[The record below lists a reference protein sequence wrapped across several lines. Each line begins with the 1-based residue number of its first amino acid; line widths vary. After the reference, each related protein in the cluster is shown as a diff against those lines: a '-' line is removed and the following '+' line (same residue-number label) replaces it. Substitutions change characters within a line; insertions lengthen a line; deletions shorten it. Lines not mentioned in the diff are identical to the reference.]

1 MEVYVLDDQLRRV
14 GTIIDDYQSLIWT
27 ERFRAYGDFQ
37 LDVISTPENRSRFP
51 IGTCLAMNE
60 SNRVMKVKTYS
71 DKVDADGTKILSI
84 IGPSF
89 EKILDDRIAK
99 KTLSDTTTEPKW
111 VITDAPADIARLIF
125 HNICV
130 LGNLN
135 VGDIIPN
142 VTEGTFLPIST
153 IPEPSDN
160 IKAELDPQSVYA
172 VTKDICDVW
181 NLGFRMLRQGDAPN
195 LFYDIYAGN
204 DRTLGQ
210 STLTPV
216 VFSPGLGNLQNVS
229 ELTSV
234 DGSKNVAY
242 VFSPAGFQ
250 VVYADGIDPTVAGFE
265 RNVLVVN
272 ATDVTTDDG
281 SGGTRTPT
289 DIANALI
296 QRGKDALATNKGF
309 SALDGEIRQDS
320 QYKYGRDYIVGD
332 LVVMQNADGVTNNM
346 RVEEQIF
353 VSDNQGERSYP
364 TLTLDSLLT
373 PNTWKSWLANKVW
386 ADLTGEHWADV

>member
-1 MEVYVLDDQLRRV
+1 MEVYNLDDQYRRV
-14 GTIIDDYQSLIWT
+14 GTIIDDFQSLIWT

-37 LDVISTPENRSRFP
+37 LDVVSTPENRSRFP
-51 IGTCLAMNE
+51 IGACLAMNE

-71 DKVDADGTKILSI
+71 DKVADDGTKILSI
-84 IGPSF
+84 TGPSL

-111 VITDAPADIARLIF
+111 IITDAPADIARLIF

-135 VGDIIPN
+135 VGDIIPYIH
-142 VTEGTFLPIST
+142 EGSSLPAST

-160 IKAELDPQSVYA
+160 ITAELDPQTVYA
-172 VTKDICDVW
+172 ATKDICDVW
-181 NLGFRMLRQGDAPN
+181 NLGFRLIRQGDAPD
-195 LFYDIYAGN
+195 LYYDIYSGN

-216 VFSPGLGNLQNVS
+216 VFSPGLDNLQNVS

-234 DGSKNVAY
+234 DGAKNVAY
-242 VFSPAGFQ
+242 VFSPAGYQ

-265 RNVLVVN
+265 RNVIVVN
-272 ATDVTTDDG
+272 ATDITTDDG
-281 SGGTRTPT
+281 NGGTRTPT

-296 QRGKDALATNKGF
+296 QRGKDELAKNKGV

-320 QYKYGRDYIVGD
+320 QYRYGRDYIVGD

-353 VSDNQGERSYP
+353 VSDSQGERSYP

-373 PNTWKSWLANKVW
+373 QNTWKSWFANQVW
-386 ADLTGEHWADV
+386 AELTGVHWADI